1 VKPIRR
7 PLGFTLI
14 ELLIV
19 LAIIGILAAIALPA
33 YQNYVRKSRRA
44 VAKTALLDL
53 ASKQERYYAINNA
66 YSPDLV
72 TLGYASNSV
81 ALGTGSTTYYTLTMA
96 VTAPNYTA
104 TAAATGDQTSD
115 SCGDYTINNLNVQTP
130 TTAGCW

>member
-1 VKPIRR
+1 M
-7 PLGFTLI
+7 
-14 ELLIV
+14 IV
-19 LAIIGILAAIALPA
+19 LAIIGLLAAIALPA
-33 YQNYVRKSRRA
+33 YQGYIRHSRRA
-44 VAKTALLDL
+44 IAKTALLDL

-81 ALGTGSTTYYTLTMA
+81 SLGTGSTYYTLTMA

-104 TAAATGDQTSD
+104 TAAATGDQQAD